1 MTVKTATT
9 TNTGKTFIGRVVS
22 DKMTGTIVVSLSYKT
37 RHPLYKKIVN
47 KNKKIYSE
55 IPFIP
60 NNKLKPEDIGKAT
73 YIAYTI
79 SKEQKDENENS
90 EAKI

>member
-47 KNKKIYSE
+47 KNKKIYAD
-55 IPFIP
+55 
-60 NNKLKPEDIGKAT
+60 NNLKAKTGDEVKVRETRPLSKLKRFTTLEIIKSGQAL
-73 YIAYTI
+73 
-79 SKEQKDENENS
+79 
-90 EAKI
+90 

>member
-47 KNKKIYSE
+47 KNKKIYAD
-55 IPFIP
+55 
-60 NNKLKPEDIGKAT
+60 NNLKAKTGDEVKVRETRPLSKLKRFTTLEIIKSG
-73 YIAYTI
+73 
-79 SKEQKDENENS
+79 QVL
-90 EAKI
+90 